1 MLLQFLIKT
10 TEMTH
15 CFFYNL
21 ESYLYVKFKCI
32 FQYVKH
38 LYLHILMY
46 LIFKTYILFEV
57 NSNSNATCIRI
68 TVHFIQEHFN

>member
-1 MLLQFLIKT
+1 M
-10 TEMTH
+10 
-15 CFFYNL
+15 
-21 ESYLYVKFKCI
+21 KFRCI

-46 LIFKTYILFEV
+46 LIFKTSILFEV
-57 NSNSNATCIRI
+57 NSSSNATCIRI